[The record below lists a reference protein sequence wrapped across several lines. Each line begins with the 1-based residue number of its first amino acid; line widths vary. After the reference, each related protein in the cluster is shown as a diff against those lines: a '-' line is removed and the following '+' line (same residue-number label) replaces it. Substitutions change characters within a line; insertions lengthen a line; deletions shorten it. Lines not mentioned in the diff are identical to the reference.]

1 MKASKTDLIQ
11 RKVLNEI
18 TESEMV
24 DFNRLLESDY
34 EFQKEYKMTTDL
46 VSYLGNEDL
55 NQFRSQLNEI
65 SSTHKAK
72 KTKGKLISFN
82 KTWSYVASV
91 AAVAIILF
99 GTYFF
104 LNEQSTSDQLYEKYY
119 NTDEVFLNTRSG
131 VSHTNSVLEQGLML
145 FEDNKFEESIDYFE
159 QLPTSVT
166 ALYYSGVAHMEIGEY
181 EVAEFKFDQVISN
194 YLNVFYDQAQWY
206 KGLCLVKQNKRQ
218 EAIGIFTMIAQSN
231 SYYKDQAL
239 ELIKQMK

>member
-1 MKASKTDLIQ
+1 MKASKTNLIQ
-11 RKVLNEI
+11 KKVLKELS
-18 TESEMV
+18 ESEKV
-24 DFNRLLESDY
+24 DFNRLIETDS
-34 EFQKEYKMTTDL
+34 EFRKEYIMAKELMAY
-46 VSYLGNEDL
+46 VGNE
-55 NQFRSQLNEI
+55 
-65 SSTHKAK
+65 
-72 KTKGKLISFN
+72 KLIEFRTQLDGISKSHKSKKSKGRLVSFN

-91 AAVAIILF
+91 AAVAVILF

-104 LNEQSTSDQLYEKYY
+104 FNQENASDALYDKFY

-131 VSHTNSVLEQGLML
+131 STHSNSVLEQGLVL

-194 YLNVFYDQAQWY
+194 YLNVFYDQAHWY
-206 KGLCLVKQNKRQ
+206 KGLCLVKQDKDK
-218 EAIGIFTMIAQSN
+218 EAKGIFTMISQSN

-239 ELIKQMK
+239 ELTKQIK

>member
-11 RKVLNEI
+11 KKVLKELS
-18 TESEMV
+18 ESEKV
-24 DFNRLLESDY
+24 DFNRLIETDS
-34 EFQKEYKMTTDL
+34 EFRKEHKMAKEL
-46 VSYLGNEDL
+46 MAYVGNEKL
-55 NQFRSQLNEI
+55 FEFRTQLDSI
-65 SSTHKAK
+65 SKSHKSK
-72 KTKGKLISFN
+72 KPNGRLISFN
-82 KTWSYVASV
+82 KTLSYVASV
-91 AAVAIILF
+91 ASVAVILF

-104 LNEQSTSDQLYEKYY
+104 LNQENSSDVLYDQYY

-131 VSHTNSVLEQGLML
+131 AIHSNSVLEQGLVL

-206 KGLCLVKQNKRQ
+206 KGLCLVKQNKDQ
-218 EAIGIFTMIAQSN
+218 EAKGIFTMISQSN

-239 ELIKQMK
+239 GLTEQMN